1 MTRFE
6 TIASATLFA
15 AAAVFAGSA
24 QAGEGGFGAQW
35 TPSGGGDADIV
46 WSEGARHVTHGGGI
60 GRLVGSGEN
69 ARVLYADTLASGQAP
84 MTATITGSGDNA
96 VVVYTVP
103 AESRPALAGAPAL
116 PGQRG

>member
-6 TIASATLFA
+6 TIAGATLFA

-35 TPSGGGDADIV
+35 TLSGGGDADIA
-46 WSEGARHVTHGGGI
+46 WPAEARHVTHGGGI
-60 GRLVGSGEN
+60 GRLVGSGED
-69 ARVLYADTLASGQAP
+69 ARVLYADTLASDQAP

-96 VVVYTVP
+96 VVVYAAP
-103 AESRPALAGAPAL
+103 AEGRSTLAGAPAL
-116 PGQRG
+116 PGQQG